1 MTDVLEHPV
10 QAYDPEPVD
19 PARPGRGAFDARRVG
34 IVVAIIG
41 AVGMVVGMAVDG
53 VEHALDPTLVQREGL
68 FTLTNI
74 GHALLLLGAGAV
86 VSGLLLALVGPAIY
100 RSGSNEVTAP
110 GRRLVQLA
118 APLVLLA
125 VFVTVAVWGSNSS
138 LAQGHSHDET
148 VAAGDGHTHAAGPT
162 DVHQRPTTPYQP
174 VDAATQNT
182 FIGEMSRVR
191 ALTMQYPTVAA
202 ATAAGLR
209 PVGQFSPGSG
219 AHYLVPLDTVM
230 KSLGGFD
237 LDHPI
242 IYLFSGNE
250 PTSTVV
256 GVMYYVMNVPSA
268 PDGFAGPN
276 DVWHIHQG
284 LCLQYTPTGIDL
296 PLPIDGDAT
305 AEQCATFPG
314 SMYMDVTGYMVHVW
328 SAPGW
333 ESPDGVFAHDNTAL
347 TCADG
352 RIAGQVAL
360 NEGCQGR

>member
-1 MTDVLEHPV
+1 MTDVLEHQVPV
-10 QAYDPEPVD
+10 FDPEPVD
-19 PARPGRGAFDARRVG
+19 SATPAHGAIDARRVG

-41 AVGMVVGMAVDG
+41 AVAMVIGMAVDG

-86 VSGLLLALVGPAIY
+86 VTGLLLALVGPAIY
-100 RSGSNEVTAP
+100 RTGPHDVTAP

-125 VFVTVAVWGSNSS
+125 LFVTVAVWGSNSS

-148 VAAGDGHTHAAGPT
+148 VAAGDGHTHAAGAT
-162 DVHQRPTTPYQP
+162 DVHQHPTTPYQP
-174 VDAATQNT
+174 LDAATQT
-182 FIGEMSRVR
+182 TLIGEMSRVR
-191 ALTMQYPTVAA
+191 ELTMQYPTVAA

-242 IYLFSGNE
+242 IYLFSGND

-256 GVMYYVMNVPSA
+256 GVMYYVMNVAVRTGRLRRTERRMARPSGA
-268 PDGFAGPN
+268 VSPVHADRYRSAAAHRRRRHRGA
-276 DVWHIHQG
+276 VRG
-284 LCLQYTPTGIDL
+284 LPREHVHGRDRLHGSCVVGTGL
-296 PLPIDGDAT
+296 GEP
-305 AEQCATFPG
+305 
-314 SMYMDVTGYMVHVW
+314 
-328 SAPGW
+328 
-333 ESPDGVFAHDNTAL
+333 
-347 TCADG
+347 
-352 RIAGQVAL
+352 
-360 NEGCQGR
+360 